1 MKKRILAIALLAG
14 VLSCGGSTEPTGP
27 HAGVVVASLNTP
39 NDQDGA
45 LIIRIV
51 GEQTDL
57 KAVGGYHLAT
67 ANTTGAQGTT
77 MRGILTG
84 TIVDGDI
91 LEFTIPDISKVSTYV
106 VVVEQ
111 AAARGTYALVDPSGY
126 NISLR
131 AK

>member
-1 MKKRILAIALLAG
+1 VRNRLFFLGLLAG
-14 VLSCGGSTEPTGP
+14 VLSCGGTTEPVGP
-27 HAGVVVASLNTP
+27 QAGIVVASLNTP

-45 LIIRIV
+45 LIVRIV
-51 GEQTDL
+51 GEQSGL

-67 ANTTGAQGTT
+67 ANAAVGTT
-77 MRGILTG
+77 MRGIVTG

-91 LEFTIPDISKVSTYV
+91 LEFAIPDISKLATYV

-111 AAARGTYALVDPSGY
+111 AAARGTYALIDPSSY

-131 AK
+131 VK

>member
-1 MKKRILAIALLAG
+1 MSKRFLGLALLAG
-14 VLSCGGSTEPTGP
+14 ILSCGGSTEPDGP
-27 HAGVVVASLNTP
+27 QAGVVVASLNTP

-51 GEQTDL
+51 GQQTGL
-57 KAVGGYHLAT
+57 TALGGYHLAT
-67 ANTTGAQGTT
+67 ANALQGTT
-77 MRGILTG
+77 MRGIVTG
-84 TIVDGDI
+84 SIVDGDL

-111 AAARGTYALVDPSGY
+111 AADRGTYALIDPSGY

-131 AK
+131 VK